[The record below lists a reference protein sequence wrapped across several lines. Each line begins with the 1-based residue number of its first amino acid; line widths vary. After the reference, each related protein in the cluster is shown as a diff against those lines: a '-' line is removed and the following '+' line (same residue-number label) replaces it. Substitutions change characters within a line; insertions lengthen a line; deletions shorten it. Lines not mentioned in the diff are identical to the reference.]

1 MSAKMGRPTEYPKPY
16 QIGIRIGP
24 DEKAILD
31 AYCEQEGVS
40 QAKAV
45 RIGIGKL
52 KADIKK

>member
-1 MSAKMGRPTEYPKPY
+1 MGRPTEYPKPY